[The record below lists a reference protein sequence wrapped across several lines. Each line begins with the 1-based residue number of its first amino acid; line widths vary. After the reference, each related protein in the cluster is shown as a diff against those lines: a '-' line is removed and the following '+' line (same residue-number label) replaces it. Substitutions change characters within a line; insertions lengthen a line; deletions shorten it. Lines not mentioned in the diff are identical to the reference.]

1 MQRINELKRNAFI
14 SCNTFNAQMKENW
27 HVQRAD
33 KWTSYW
39 KDEAHDPCAPYLLT
53 KCFEISGEERKEL
66 KLDVVEEESIK
77 IMLDGR
83 HLVTLLALPE
93 ELRELAAG
101 FLVCEGVLRRIG
113 DIRSINVQEDTVFCL
128 STMDAGELEL
138 WKEVRSSGCI
148 GIKSSWEGIEP
159 ITSGVR
165 MEKEVLMNAIEQ
177 IKEQGKIW
185 RRTGGTHSSLI
196 CTSEGEIVSFCEDV
210 SRACSV
216 DKAVGAALLS
226 GRELSNCALVTTG
239 RLSGGMVA
247 KAARAGIP
255 IVVSKAAPLSTGVR
269 LSKMVGMTI
278 VAFVRKPDLYIYS
291 GEERV
296 V

>member
-1 MQRINELKRNAFI
+1 MR
-14 SCNTFNAQMKENW
+14 ENW
-27 HVQRAD
+27 HADRAG

-39 KDEAHDPCAPYLLT
+39 KDEVHEPSALYLST
-53 KCFEISGEERKEL
+53 KCIEISGQEKKEL
-66 KLDVVEEESIK
+66 EVDVVVEESIK
-77 IMLDGR
+77 LVLDGR
-83 HLVTLLALPE
+83 HLVTLLALPR

-101 FLVCEGVLRRIG
+101 FLVCEGVLKEIG
-113 DIRSINVQEDTVFCL
+113 DIRSIRVQEDTVFCE
-128 STMDAGELEL
+128 STMGASGLEL

-148 GIKSSWEGIEP
+148 GIKSSWEGIGHLSSNVQIEK
-159 ITSGVR
+159 GV
-165 MEKEVLMNAIEQ
+165 LLNAIEQ
-177 IKEQGKIW
+177 IKEWGKLW

-196 CTSEGEIVSFCEDV
+196 CTSDGEMVSFCEDV

-216 DKAVGAALLS
+216 DKAAGAALLS
-226 GRELSNCALVTTG
+226 GKDLSNCALVTTG

-255 IVVSKAAPLSTGVR
+255 IVVSKAAPLSTGVI
-269 LSKMVGMTI
+269 LSKMVGMTL
-278 VAFVRKPDLYIYS
+278 VAFVRKPNLYIYS

>member
-1 MQRINELKRNAFI
+1 MRE
-14 SCNTFNAQMKENW
+14 SW
-27 HVQRAD
+27 HAEKTG

-39 KDEAHDPCAPYLLT
+39 KDEAHDPSAPYLPT
-53 KCFEISGEERKEL
+53 KCVEISGEVRTEIE
-66 KLDVVEEESIK
+66 LDVVEEESIK

-83 HLVTLLALPE
+83 HLVTLLALPR
-93 ELRELAAG
+93 ELRELAVG
-101 FLVCEGVLRRIG
+101 FLICEGVLKGIG
-113 DIRSINVQEDTVFCL
+113 DIRSIRVQEDTVFCE
-128 STMDAGELEL
+128 STMDKSELEL

-159 ITSGVR
+159 ISSSVR
-165 MEKEVLMNAIEQ
+165 MQKEVLLNAIEQ
-177 IKEQGKIW
+177 IKEKGKIW

-196 CTSEGEIVSFCEDV
+196 CTSDGEVVAFCEDV

-216 DKAVGAALLS
+216 DKAAGAALLS
-226 GRELSNCALVTTG
+226 GRDLSNCALVTTG

-255 IVVSKAAPLSTGVR
+255 IVVSKAAPLSTGVL
-269 LSKMVGMTI
+269 LSKSIGMTL
-278 VAFVRKPDLYIYS
+278 VAFVRRPNLYIYS

>member
-1 MQRINELKRNAFI
+1 
-14 SCNTFNAQMKENW
+14 MKDNW
-27 HVQRAD
+27 HAEKAG

-39 KDEAHDPCAPYLLT
+39 KDEVHDPSAPYILT
-53 KCFEISGEERKEL
+53 KCVEISADVRKEL
-66 KLDVVEEESIK
+66 ELDVVEEESIK

-83 HLVTLLALPE
+83 HLVTLLALPR

-101 FLVCEGVLRRIG
+101 FLVCEGVLKGIG
-113 DIRSINVQEDTVFCL
+113 DIRSISVQEDTVFCQSSL
-128 STMDAGELEL
+128 DNSELEL
-138 WKEVRSSGCI
+138 WTEVRSSGCI

-159 ITSGVR
+159 VTSSVR
-165 MEKEVLMNAIEQ
+165 MKKEVLLNAIEL
-177 IKEQGKIW
+177 IKERGKFW

-196 CTSEGEIVSFCEDV
+196 CTSEGEIVAFCEDA

-216 DKAVGAALLS
+216 DKAAGAALLS

-255 IVVSKAAPLSTGVR
+255 IIVSKAAPLSTGVL
-269 LSKMVGMTI
+269 LSKRVGMTL
-278 VAFVRKPDLYIYS
+278 VAFVRKPNLYIYS

>member
-1 MQRINELKRNAFI
+1 M
-14 SCNTFNAQMKENW
+14 QMKDNW
-27 HVQRAD
+27 HAEKAG

-39 KDEAHDPCAPYLLT
+39 KNEVHDLSAPYILT
-53 KCFEISGEERKEL
+53 KCVEISGEERKEL
-66 KLDVVEEESIK
+66 ELDVVEEESIK

-83 HLVTLLALPE
+83 HLVTLLALPR

-101 FLVCEGVLRRIG
+101 FLICEGVLKGIG
-113 DIRSINVQEDTVFCL
+113 DIRSIRVQEDTVFCE
-128 STMDAGELEL
+128 STMDRSELEL

-159 ITSGVR
+159 ISSGVR
-165 MEKEVLMNAIEQ
+165 MQKEVLLNAIEQ
-177 IKEQGKIW
+177 IKERGKIW

-196 CTSEGEIVSFCEDV
+196 CTSLGEMVAFCEDV

-216 DKAVGAALLS
+216 DKAAGAALLS
-226 GRELSNCALVTTG
+226 GRELSNCVLVTTG

-255 IVVSKAAPLSTGVR
+255 IVVSKAAPLSTGVL
-269 LSKMVGMTI
+269 LSKSIGMTL
-278 VAFVRKPDLYIYS
+278 VAFVRKPNLYIYS